1 VLELTDVTFQ
11 YPGQQRPSI
20 RNLSCEFGEKECVLI
35 AGPSGSGKT
44 TLARILGGF
53 IPKLIPGRFSG
64 IYRVEN
70 KSSKELSVAEI
81 SIRIGLVQQDPE
93 GQFVTMFGSD
103 EVAFG
108 PENLCLPRD
117 VVQKRVETSLRKV
130 GALDLIQRELFALSG
145 GEQQKIAMASIFAMN
160 PKILL
165 LDEPSAYLDRPS
177 LKKLIKSLIR
187 LKTENQSNF
196 IIIDH
201 QVWDFLHIVDRI
213 LVLDQG
219 RKFLDI
225 PKSEIQD
232 HLQNLANLGVARK
245 KKQQD
250 RFSIDLPP
258 SNTPPLLEAKNLSVH
273 YNGIKALESISF
285 ECRQGEILGIMG
297 PNGSGKT
304 TLLLAILGLR
314 SPTTGSLL
322 LNGHSAPKSVA
333 ERAHQV
339 GIVFQ
344 NPNHQLFERTV
355 LDEIL
360 LAPRNFKMDIENV
373 FERAEQLLSATQLA
387 QYQNLPPF
395 GLSHGEKK
403 RLTLIASEV
412 YKPSLLLLDEP
423 FSGQDARNVE
433 YMLAMIKQ
441 ASDIGRGVVI
451 VSHKPEYLFECCNR
465 IIFLE
470 NGQKKIDAPTYYA
483 IKQIRDI
490 APDFLSNAQTEGV
503 H

>member
-1 VLELTDVTFQ
+1 MELSDVTFQ
-11 YPGQQRPSI
+11 YPGQQKPSI
-20 RNLSCEFGEKECVLI
+20 INLSCEFREKECVLI

-64 IYRVEN
+64 IYRIEN

-81 SIRIGLVQQDPE
+81 SLCIGLVQQDPE
-93 GQFVTMFGSD
+93 GQFVTMFGGD

-108 PENLCLPRD
+108 PENLLLPREI
-117 VVQKRVETSLRKV
+117 VQKRVETSLRKV

-160 PKILL
+160 PKMLL

-177 LKKLIKSLIR
+177 LKRLIESLIR
-187 LKTENQSNF
+187 LKNEKKSSF

-201 QVWDFLHIVDRI
+201 QVWDFLPIIDR
-213 LVLDQG
+213 LFVLNQG
-219 RKFLDI
+219 SKFLDI
-225 PKSEIQD
+225 PVSEVRD
-232 HLQNLANLGVARK
+232 HLHNLANLGVARK
-245 KKQQD
+245 KDPQD
-250 RFSIDLPP
+250 RYSIALPP
-258 SNTPPLLEAKNLSVH
+258 SDNFPLLEAKNLSVH
-273 YNGIKALESISF
+273 YNEVKALDSISF
-285 ECRQGEILGIMG
+285 QCRSGEILGIMG

-304 TLLLAILGLR
+304 TLLLAVLGLR
-314 SPTTGSLL
+314 PLTTGSIL
-322 LNGHSAPKSVA
+322 LNGHPAPKSVA

-355 LDEIL
+355 LDELL
-360 LAPRNFKMDIENV
+360 LAPRNFKMDIETAS
-373 FERAEQLLSATQLA
+373 ERAEQLLNAAQLA

-412 YKPSLLLLDEP
+412 YNPSLLLLDEP

-441 ASDIGRGVVI
+441 ASEIGRGVVI
-451 VSHKPEYLFECCNR
+451 VSHKPEYLFECCNQ
-465 IIFLE
+465 IIFLR

-483 IKQIRDI
+483 IKQLRDI
-490 APDFLSNAQTEGV
+490 APDFLSNAQAEGV